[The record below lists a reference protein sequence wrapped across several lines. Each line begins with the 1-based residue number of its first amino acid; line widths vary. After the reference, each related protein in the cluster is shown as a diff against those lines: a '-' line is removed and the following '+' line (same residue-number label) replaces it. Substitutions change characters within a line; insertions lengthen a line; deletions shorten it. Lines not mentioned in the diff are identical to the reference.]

1 MSVTLASPLHF
12 MQRNSWNNY
21 VEHRVSV
28 DHYCSIHCTFCARL
42 YGSAKEKMFGR
53 GDILFMCGVTKQ
65 KYQTRSRQ
73 NQYLYVAVS
82 CELLTHM

>member
-1 MSVTLASPLHF
+1 MKWRDVGTLH
-12 MQRNSWNNY
+12 MKWNNY
-21 VEHRVSV
+21 VERVSV
-28 DHYCSIHCTFCARL
+28 DPYCSIHCTLCARL
-42 YGSAKEKMFGR
+42 YGSARDKTLSS
-53 GDILFMCGVTKQ
+53 GDLLFMCGVTKQ